1 MQRGPTVPLK
11 REIEAKAWRAAKKV
25 ASAIVKGAAR
35 SANHELGRAQP
46 RAEAAD
52 AASGLGV
59 ASEARSAPAALL
71 PATPPASLSSPLFC
85 ADLQR
90 WHDKRADVCAL
101 TLRCIEL
108 AAVPLGRRALKMSFK
123 GLGSQSALPRCLRP
137 RQGPKTLTNVSRA
150 AGFA

>member
-1 MQRGPTVPLK
+1 MAELR
-11 REIEAKAWRAAKKV
+11 KKG

-35 SANHELGRAQP
+35 SANHERELGSRGPKQPMPPRGLASRRKRALHLLL
-46 RAEAAD
+46 AA
-52 AASGLGV
+52 
-59 ASEARSAPAALL
+59 
-71 PATPPASLSSPLFC
+71 PPASLSSPLFC

-90 WHDKRADVCAL
+90 WHDKRGDVCAL